1 MKKLLVHILM
11 LALPLSLSYPASAF
25 NPIKPFKL
33 NASVHVGAG
42 ALVNSADR
50 VSGGYWRDFLYSGEG
65 GPKVEALYR
74 ERIYVDEEMAF
85 SARIEA
91 HPFKR
96 FSFGADI
103 WWSRIGAVVYPG
115 LSNEQSG
122 TRTYNI
128 LHILPEARF
137 YYFQSRF
144 TTLSGAVSAGAGFAI
159 GLDNKYSFE
168 YQITPITYTI
178 GKKVYGLAELSLGS
192 VFMGVNFGVGCR
204 F

>member
-1 MKKLLVHILM
+1 MKKLLVYILM

-25 NPIKPFKL
+25 NPIKPFKF

-50 VSGGYWRDFLYSGEG
+50 VSGGYWRDFLYNDEG
-65 GPKVEALYR
+65 GPKVEALYS
-74 ERIYVDEEMAF
+74 ERIYVNEEMAF

-91 HPFKR
+91 HPLKR

-103 WWSRIGAVVYPG
+103 WWSRIGTEVYPG

-137 YYFQSRF
+137 FYFQSRF
-144 TTLSGAVSAGAGFAI
+144 TTLSGAVSAGAGFTI
-159 GLDNKYSFE
+159 GQDNKYSFE

-178 GKKVYGLAELSLGS
+178 GKKVYGLAELSLGT
-192 VFMGVNFGVGCR
+192 VFMGINFGVGCR

>member
-1 MKKLLVHILM
+1 MKKLLVYILM
-11 LALPLSLSYPASAF
+11 LALPLSLSCPASAF

-33 NASVHVGAG
+33 NASLHVGAG

-50 VSGGYWRDFLYSGEG
+50 VSGGYWNSFLYSGDG
-65 GPKVEALYR
+65 GPKVEALYS
-74 ERIYVDEEMAF
+74 ERIYVNEEMAF
-85 SARIEA
+85 SARVEA
-91 HPFKR
+91 HPLKR

-103 WWSRIGAVVYPG
+103 WWARIGAEVYPG
-115 LSNEQSG
+115 LSNETSG

-144 TTLSGAVSAGAGFAI
+144 TTLSGAVATGMSITTGS
-159 GLDNKYSFE
+159 DTSHSFE
-168 YQITPITYTI
+168 YQITPIAYTI

-192 VFMGVNFGVGCR
+192 VFMGINFGVGCR